1 MCVCTRA
8 CVYAYVFISVCIC
21 MGEYACVCVYVY
33 VYVCMHMYLFLC
45 VYAWTHISIDEDP
58 GRKAEARV
66 CDVVAIQSW
75 LRRPRR
81 VASSSLTRLPLKMF
95 IMEESKEAPRSKTGS
110 RRGRQG
116 RELVPYWAGLEGSA

>member
-1 MCVCTRA
+1 M
-8 CVYAYVFISVCIC
+8 
-21 MGEYACVCVYVY
+21 CVYVY

-81 VASSSLTRLPLKMF
+81 VASSSLTRLPLKTVLNGRKQRSTKKQNR
-95 IMEESKEAPRSKTGS
+95 IKERQARKRAGS
-110 RRGRQG
+110 LLGRARRKCLDVGPA
-116 RELVPYWAGLEGSA
+116 ED